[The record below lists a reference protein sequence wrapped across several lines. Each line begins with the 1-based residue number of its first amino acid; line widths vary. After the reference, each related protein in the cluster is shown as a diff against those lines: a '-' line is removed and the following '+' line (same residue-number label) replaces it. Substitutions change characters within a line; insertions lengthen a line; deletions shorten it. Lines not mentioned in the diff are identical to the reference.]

1 MEILKAI
8 ARCKSLPQLER
19 LENWVDRF
27 DGDPRQEVVE
37 AAWLNRRRQLKRR

>member
-27 DGDPRQEVVE
+27 DGDPRQVEVE
-37 AAWLNRRRQLKRR
+37 SAWLNRRRQLKRR